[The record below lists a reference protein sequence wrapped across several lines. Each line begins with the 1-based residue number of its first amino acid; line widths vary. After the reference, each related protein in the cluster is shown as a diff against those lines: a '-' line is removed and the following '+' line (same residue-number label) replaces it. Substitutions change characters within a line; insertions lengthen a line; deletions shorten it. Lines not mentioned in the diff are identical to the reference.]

1 MPKNNF
7 EMESLNKKMLANV
20 INQKKKTDSS
30 DYQASNYTEIGD
42 YQVTNHLGAGAYANV
57 KQA

>member
-7 EMESLNKKMLANV
+7 EMESLHKKMLATV
-20 INQKKKTDSS
+20 VNQKKKADSS
-30 DYQASNYTEIGD
+30 DYQASNYTVIGD

-57 KQA
+57 K